1 MVFRWQIWFLISFL
15 AVASWS
21 LYNSMNSYGEGEEL
35 GKTNWEYA
43 IKQDLP
49 SLEAFCQKKGL
60 TSTAKEPAV
69 YSSAPFSDEN
79 PLFCSPTLEQ
89 AKASYG
95 LFVQTQARKASIR
108 LTFQFIGCWIAI
120 LLICFG
126 VMKFINRNQKKK
138 ESN

>member
-35 GKTNWEYA
+35 GQANWEYA
-43 IKQDLP
+43 VKQDFP

-60 TSTAKEPAV
+60 TSTAKEPAG
-69 YSSAPFSDEN
+69 YTAAPFSDEN

-95 LFVQTQARKASIR
+95 LFIQTQARKASIR

-120 LLICFG
+120 LLVCFG
-126 VMKFINRNQKKK
+126 TMKFVNRNQKKK
-138 ESN
+138 KSN

>member
-21 LYNSMNSYGEGEEL
+21 LSNSMNSFGEGEAL
-35 GKTNWEYA
+35 GEANWEYA
-43 IKQDLP
+43 IKQD
-49 SLEAFCQKKGL
+49 F
-60 TSTAKEPAV
+60 
-69 YSSAPFSDEN
+69 

-120 LLICFG
+120 LLVSFG
-126 VMKFINRNQKKK
+126 AMKFINRNQNKKK
-138 ESN
+138 SN